1 MNWPQ
6 TMNTKLTLTTCFLSV
21 AALAKVDLVTLPER
35 STVQLTIYNSADL
48 TLARDTREL
57 TLVNGVNRL
66 QFSWANTLIDPTS
79 LEMKPL
85 AKADQ
90 IDVLELLYPPRVK
103 DLGLWNVKSG
113 VNGKVPFEITYLTSG
128 LSWRAFYMATLA
140 HDEKTMRLEGYVRVA
155 NASGEDY
162 ENAQTRV
169 IVGTVHLLDE
179 IVMLAQRP
187 QPYGSPR
194 PYPSPVREVINEEV
208 AAVDMAS
215 VAGVSL
221 RAGTA
226 KLALEEVAKKPK
238 EIEKEGL
245 SEYFLYSIEGTET
258 IPNGWAKRLPSMTAN
273 DIPVTNLYKFEEE
286 RYGELVVRFL
296 SFKNDKPDNLGQTPI
311 PDGMMKVYRA
321 EDAAEHLSYQGA
333 SDFKYIPVEEEVEL
347 NLGPVANVTVEPTL
361 MDYKTL
367 SHEFDHH
374 GAICG
379 WDEQRTY
386 KIEAKNTRDLA
397 VRLEIQRNFPTPKWS
412 IENSGDCGQYEKVD
426 LDTVKFSLEVPAATN
441 KVFTYT
447 LTTRHGTRED
457 KN

>member
-1 MNWPQ
+1 
-6 TMNTKLTLTTCFLSV
+6 
-21 AALAKVDLVTLPER
+21 
-35 STVQLTIYNSADL
+35 
-48 TLARDTREL
+48 
-57 TLVNGVNRL
+57 
-66 QFSWANTLIDPTS
+66 
-79 LEMKPL
+79 
-85 AKADQ
+85 
-90 IDVLELLYPPRVK
+90 
-103 DLGLWNVKSG
+103 

-155 NASGEDY
+155 NESGEDY

-179 IVMLAQRP
+179 IVMLARRP
-187 QPYGSPR
+187 QPYGSPC
-194 PYPSPVREVINEEV
+194 PFPVGEASQPGEVV
-208 AAVDMAS
+208 ALLEMAS
-215 VAGVSL
+215 PAAPAVSL
-221 RAGTA
+221 KGATTSRVLQQ
-226 KLALEEVAKKPK
+226 LAEKTK
-238 EIEKEGL
+238 EIVKEGL

-286 RYGELVVRFL
+286 RYGKAVIRFL
-296 SFKNDKPDNLGQTPI
+296 SFKNDKPHKLGQTPI
-311 PDGMMKVYRA
+311 PDGMMKVYRT
-321 EDAAEHLSYQGA
+321 EDATEHLSYQGA
-333 SDFKYIPVEEEVEL
+333 SGFKYIPVDKDVEL
-347 NLGPVANVTVEPTL
+347 NLGAVATVTVEPTL

-367 SHEFDHH
+367 NHDFDTH
-374 GAICG
+374 GALCG
-379 WDEQRTY
+379 WDEQRLY